1 LYKQPLLGAVLHYQ
15 NTDIKIIMKPIKLIV
30 GLGNPGIKYV
40 QTRHN
45 AGFEFIDAVCDKY
58 GFSLKENKKF
68 HGFAEKVNINGH
80 TVWLL
85 KPDTFMNH
93 SGKSVVSLAMF
104 YKISMEEVLV
114 VYDEL
119 DLPPGSVKLKKGG
132 GHGGH
137 NGLRDIIALSGS
149 KDFYRL
155 RLGIGHPGHKSK
167 VISWVLNRASKEDE
181 ISIDR
186 AIDKGVSVLED
197 ILNGDLEKATKTL
210 HTKE

>member
-1 LYKQPLLGAVLHYQ
+1 
-15 NTDIKIIMKPIKLIV
+15 MKPIKLIV
-30 GLGNPGIKYV
+30 GLGNPGIKYA

-45 AGFEFIDAVCDKY
+45 AGFEFIDAVCDDY
-58 GFSLKENKKF
+58 GFSLKENNKF
-68 HGFAEKVNINGH
+68 HGYADKVSLNGH
-80 TVWLL
+80 NVWLL

-93 SGKSVVSLAMF
+93 SGKSVMSLALF

-119 DLPPGSVKLKKGG
+119 DLPPGSIKLKKGG

-149 KDFYRL
+149 RDFYRL

-186 AIDKGVSVLED
+186 AIDKGISVLED
-197 ILNGDLEKATKTL
+197 IVNGELEKATKTL

>member
-1 LYKQPLLGAVLHYQ
+1 
-15 NTDIKIIMKPIKLIV
+15 MKPIKLIV
-30 GLGNPGIKYV
+30 GLGNPGIKYA

-58 GFSLKENKKF
+58 GFNLKENKKF
-68 HGFAEKVNINGH
+68 HGFADKVNINGH

-93 SGKSVVSLAMF
+93 SGKSVVSLALF

-137 NGLRDIIALSGS
+137 NGLRDIIALSGLRN
-149 KDFYRL
+149 FYRL

-186 AIDKGVSVLED
+186 AIDKGVSVLEE
-197 ILNGDLEKATKTL
+197 ILNGELEKATKIL